1 MAGANAAPPVTASE
15 PPAQKSFCTS
25 TMINARTRSTI
36 SPSGQATAGSCG
48 DRPVG
53 LFADPPGNPPGML
66 IRRIARPL
74 LSVAFIGQG
83 VDSLLNP
90 KSAAEAAAPAV
101 EGLQALPDPVSSSI
115 PRDPQTF
122 AQI

>member
-1 MAGANAAPPVTASE
+1 MAPARAAPPETGSE

-36 SPSGQATAGSCG
+36 SPSAAAMERC
-48 DRPVG
+48 
-53 LFADPPGNPPGML
+53 LFADSSGNPPAMV

-83 VDSLLNP
+83 VESLLNP
-90 KSAAEAAAPAV
+90 KTAAEAAAPAV
-101 EGLQALPDPVSSSI
+101 DGLHTLPDPVGSKI
-115 PRDPQTF
+115 PSDPHTF
-122 AQI
+122 AHIN